1 VAGCGESAVEERLVN
16 VLAYIWNQVR
26 WRRIRGRRPLDVFEH
41 RLEYAK
47 YEPDIASALQR
58 LANALSIQGISA
70 PLEDIEFLRQCN
82 EEAMDV
88 LRKWTKLLAL
98 KASAKAREFR
108 VQKADEG
115 AVKRVEEGTELKSSE
130 SSSQQGGER

>member
-1 VAGCGESAVEERLVN
+1 VADCSEGLVEEKLVN

-26 WRRIRGRRPLDVFEH
+26 WRRMRRRRPLDVFEH

-58 LANALSIQGISA
+58 LANALSIQGVSA

-82 EEAMDV
+82 EEAMDI

-98 KASAKAREFR
+98 KASVKARELR
-108 VQKADEG
+108 AQRAQAQG
-115 AVKRVEEGTELKSSE
+115 EEK
-130 SSSQQGGER
+130 